1 MTAGATPDE
10 RAVLDGI
17 ADVARAHLGWT
28 GELSPD
34 LPIVETFELD
44 SLRQL
49 TLVVEIETRFRVRLD
64 AEDEQSIV
72 TVGDLVRV
80 IRRKRGSPASN
91 DR

>member
-64 AEDEQSIV
+64 AEDEQSIA